1 MIKVNRM
8 KNRVSMAKVNVPDH
22 PGHDAAAAKSEPAR
36 GSREAEQLLDPDR
49 LLERLDALHRSA
61 LSRQRYSRLEL
72 YHRASV
78 GARVTARS
86 PSEPVETQVG
96 RDEGVA
102 VRLQPPGE
110 RGLTFAAASGCDEST
125 LRWAL
130 DQAVRGR
137 ATAQREEQGW
147 PSSSASSLIDRDPS
161 APLPSPGELAEW
173 MERARESVVDRRS
186 RGGSVELLQSRVEVA
201 LTVES
206 WAAESGLRAS
216 RRRVR
221 CWAVL
226 QIRPKGGTQS
236 VLSVAS
242 RSWMGLSVESWRELL
257 ADRMAPRRRRRIGG
271 KRRGTVVFNPEAS
284 GELVAALVRS
294 VHLGAAA
301 ERLAVGPGWSLSD
314 LPQEP
319 EALFGGLFD
328 DAGFYT
334 APTRLAANG
343 ILMGRIT
350 GEGHFRRPSYRDPP
364 APLPSHIVVD
374 CVQRPL
380 PDEGL
385 LVSDL
390 RIHTSSSGR
399 WILEI
404 RGSPLP
410 EGLSGSSIVEGYI
423 QVAPRELLWHC
434 AACLAPH
441 RLSHRGVR
449 PGSLLFEDLPLQ

>member
-1 MIKVNRM
+1 
-8 KNRVSMAKVNVPDH
+8 
-22 PGHDAAAAKSEPAR
+22 
-36 GSREAEQLLDPDR
+36 
-49 LLERLDALHRSA
+49 
-61 LSRQRYSRLEL
+61 
-72 YHRASV
+72 
-78 GARVTARS
+78 
-86 PSEPVETQVG
+86 
-96 RDEGVA
+96 
-102 VRLQPPGE
+102 
-110 RGLTFAAASGCDEST
+110 
-125 LRWAL
+125 
-130 DQAVRGR
+130 
-137 ATAQREEQGW
+137 
-147 PSSSASSLIDRDPS
+147 
-161 APLPSPGELAEW
+161 
-173 MERARESVVDRRS
+173 
-186 RGGSVELLQSRVEVA
+186 
-201 LTVES
+201 
-206 WAAESGLRAS
+206 
-216 RRRVR
+216 
-221 CWAVL
+221 
-226 QIRPKGGTQS
+226 
-236 VLSVAS
+236 
-242 RSWMGLSVESWRELL
+242 MGLSVESWRELL

-449 PGSLLFEDLPLQ
+449 TGSLLFEDLPLQ